1 MQFLMSDFEQ
11 IKQSIDRIKKTS
23 HSDHH
28 TLSNLHLTFVKNEKA
43 KYQVIEPYYM
53 HGSNVMSSA
62 KPISNPQ

>member
-11 IKQSIDRIKKTS
+11 VKQSIEASSKKTL

-43 KYQVIEPYYM
+43 KYQLVEPYYM
-53 HGSNVMSSA
+53 HGSN
-62 KPISNPQ
+62 Q

>member
-1 MQFLMSDFEQ
+1 MKLLG
-11 IKQSIDRIKKTS
+11 IKHEKR
-23 HSDHH
+23 
-28 TLSNLHLTFVKNEKA
+28 KA